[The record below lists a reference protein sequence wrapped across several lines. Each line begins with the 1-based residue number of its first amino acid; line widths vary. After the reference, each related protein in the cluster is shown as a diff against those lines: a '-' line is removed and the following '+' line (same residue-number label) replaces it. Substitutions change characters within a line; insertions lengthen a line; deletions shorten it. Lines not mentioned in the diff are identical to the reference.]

1 MEGRRSTRGAASCQ
15 LTSKEMLSA
24 VIRPPKAQTAPKS
37 IPPPVPQNARKKIQ
51 EKPAATKKKS
61 DLKLDPSK
69 KRKYEKASNTEGNKK
84 AKPAPP
90 QTSSKKNAAEYK
102 KRSKPEDVKKNSR
115 KNQLQVAELNKA
127 IKCKVPRKPK
137 RQYFRSAKLNDEV
150 YKVGD
155 AVYVFSGTIFDEE
168 EEDEE
173 YCEICDKDTTLGT
186 MLECDECLR
195 GFHMNCL
202 QPPLQKVPEA
212 EWFCMECANA
222 TFGAKPPAPR
232 RERNKTA
239 RERFLDGEVELA
251 RVERIWRD
259 GLNKEFMFTARWYYR
274 PEETHTGRQAHHTRR
289 EVFLSSVTDDCHSEA
304 IYRHATVATPSEYM
318 HKGNAGDDVYM
329 CEYLY
334 DATWQRFRRKE
345 DEQDTDAAYLW
356 NAPKHDA
363 AHEAWEEEDEKEEG
377 SSEDEDWMVE
387 EEEMVLAQRRRANK
401 PQKGQAPR
409 AANRRQ
415 NLVMTKQEK
424 SKAEAGFI
432 LFGHRK
438 NIQGMGLEEV
448 PAAPRAKEE
457 GVLPQAKAAL
467 ALAAT
472 PASLPCRSLARAA
485 SWGGDGA
492 FGPGSGFWVGGGEGA
507 FGSGVRSSVGR
518 EELPRSGFVGGGE
531 GAWLS
536 ERLRGGREELY
547 SASRS
552 WGRGGELWL
561 SERPCGAGRSFA
573 SGSGFVGREELGSG
587 RPSAHRK
594 TATVLEVMR
603 ALTKRQLDGELDPFQ
618 FVEVNG
624 VKLPSPN
631 HAYSTLWEALTG
643 MHTSHARAAELLEAH
658 FSRPPKKGQQR
669 AVTVVLVDE
678 MDLLITKNQTVLY
691 NLFDWPLRAGSRLV
705 MIGVANTMDM
715 PDRLL
720 PRIASRMSLHRQS
733 FQPYTFKQ
741 LDTIITSR
749 LEGCN
754 AFMPAAIEFA
764 ARKVAAVSGDVRRVL
779 ELCRRAVELAQERQ
793 QSSDDAV
800 ASTSS
805 PTASPAPA
813 GAQTP
818 RQSPL
823 KAPAPAADL
832 PSARLT
838 SVASPSSAQNWGRGK
853 GDSDLVT
860 TEDIRAAVAELF
872 SAPHMQLLE
881 GLAMQQ
887 KVALLALL
895 LELRQTG
902 MPDAVLELVYE
913 RHIRLCRERAI
924 WEPSW
929 EQLAEAIAAMGYIH
943 LLLCEPGRRGCIQK
957 LALNVPT
964 GDVEYVLK
972 NDESLPWMR
981 DHLSA

>member
-1 MEGRRSTRGAASCQ
+1 
-15 LTSKEMLSA
+15 MLSA

-304 IYRHATVATPSEYM
+304 IYRHATVYALVATPSEYM

-472 PASLPCRSLARAA
+472 PASLPCRETERAA
-485 SWGGDGA
+485 ITHFVEQSMA
-492 FGPGSGFWVGGGEGA
+492 
-507 FGSGVRSSVGR
+507 SS
-518 EELPRSGFVGGGE
+518 
-531 GAWLS
+531 
-536 ERLRGGREELY
+536 
-547 SASRS
+547 
-552 WGRGGELWL
+552 
-561 SERPCGAGRSFA
+561 
-573 SGSGFVGREELGSG
+573 SG
-587 RPSAHRK
+587 RCLYIYGVPGTGK

-741 LDTIITSR
+741 LDVT
-749 LEGCN
+749 
-754 AFMPAAIEFA
+754 PAAHLRA
-764 ARKVAAVSGDVRRVL
+764 PSAAVR
-779 ELCRRAVELAQERQ
+779 E
-793 QSSDDAV
+793 
-800 ASTSS
+800 
-805 PTASPAPA
+805 P
-813 GAQTP
+813 
-818 RQSPL
+818 
-823 KAPAPAADL
+823 
-832 PSARLT
+832 
-838 SVASPSSAQNWGRGK
+838 
-853 GDSDLVT
+853 
-860 TEDIRAAVAELF
+860 
-872 SAPHMQLLE
+872 
-881 GLAMQQ
+881 
-887 KVALLALL
+887 LAL
-895 LELRQTG
+895 
-902 MPDAVLELVYE
+902 
-913 RHIRLCRERAI
+913 
-924 WEPSW
+924 
-929 EQLAEAIAAMGYIH
+929 
-943 LLLCEPGRRGCIQK
+943 
-957 LALNVPT
+957 
-964 GDVEYVLK
+964 
-972 NDESLPWMR
+972 SLG
-981 DHLSA
+981 L